1 MIEIK
6 PSRQSS
12 MHHAIRFMTGRDL
25 EEIAE
30 IEVAAQLSV
39 WGIDGYEAELT
50 NEYAIVR
57 VVDASQLQSQD
68 LSKLSASMTP
78 YRIAAFAA
86 ARIVVDELHI
96 TNIAVRNEARRGG
109 LGGLLVRDLMQC
121 ARRRGLRWAVL
132 EVRESNG
139 DANRLYARH
148 GFEITGRRPDYYR
161 NPAEDALIMAR
172 LI

>member
-1 MIEIK
+1 MIEIET
-6 PSRQSS
+6 SRQNS
-12 MHHAIRFMTGRDL
+12 MHHAIRCMTGCDL

-30 IEVAAQLSV
+30 IEVAAQLSL

-57 VVDASQLQSQD
+57 VVDASQIQPQNS
-68 LSKLSASMTP
+68 SGLSASVPP

-86 ARIVVDELHI
+86 ARIVMDELHI

-109 LGGLLVRDLMQC
+109 LGGLLLRDLMQC

-132 EVRESNG
+132 EVRESNV
-139 DANRLYARH
+139 DARSLYARY
-148 GFEITGRRPDYYR
+148 GFETTGRRPLYYH

>member
-1 MIEIK
+1 
-6 PSRQSS
+6 
-12 MHHAIRFMTGRDL
+12 MHPVIRFMTGRDL

-30 IEVAAQLSV
+30 IEVAAQLSL

-57 VVDASQLQSQD
+57 VVDAAQLHAHD
-68 LSKLSASMTP
+68 LSKSGAFKPP

-96 TNIAVRNEARRGG
+96 TNIAVRNEARRHG
-109 LGGLLVRDLMQC
+109 LGGLLVGDLMQC

-148 GFEITGRRPDYYR
+148 GFEITGRRPGYYC

>member
-1 MIEIK
+1 MIEIETA
-6 PSRQSS
+6 RQSS
-12 MHHAIRFMTGRDL
+12 MHDAIRFMTGRDL

-30 IEVAAQLSV
+30 IEVAAQLSL

-57 VVDASQLQSQD
+57 VVDASQLEPQD
-68 LSKLSASMTP
+68 WSKSDASMPP

-86 ARIVVDELHI
+86 ARVVVDELHI
-96 TNIAVRNEARRGG
+96 TNIAVRDEARQRG
-109 LGGLLVRDLMQC
+109 LGGLLVRDLLLC

-132 EVRESNG
+132 EVRESNR
-139 DANRLYARH
+139 DAIRLYSRH
-148 GFEITGRRPDYYR
+148 GFEISGRRPRYYH